1 MNFSSP
7 AKINLSLAVLKKR
20 DDGFHDIKTEF
31 QFLDWG
37 DTISIE
43 KDKKKTITVNN
54 LKIPKEQNLA
64 HKALILLEKETQ
76 RDLDCR
82 ITINKNIPIGSGL
95 GGASS
100 NAATLIL
107 SLNKL
112 YNLNRTENELLKI
125 GEKLGADIPFFLKGY
140 ASEAQGKG
148 EILTVKRFKEDK
160 ILLLLPDCKILTK
173 KAFEAID
180 KTNLPFNWQRKKNS
194 FENWVLDNFEEVKIC
209 YKWLGK
215 FAKPRIS
222 GTGSSIYV
230 NIKSFE
236 EGKEIMD
243 NAPKKFKYVITKT
256 LNQSPLLNELLN
268 TGV

>member
-1 MNFSSP
+1 MNFISP

-20 DDGFHDIKTEF
+20 NDGFHDLKTEF

-37 DTISIE
+37 DTLSVEI
-43 KDKKKTITVNN
+43 DKKKTITINN
-54 LKIPKEQNLA
+54 LKIPKEENLVY
-64 HKALILLEKETQ
+64 KALMLLEKETE
-76 RDLDCR
+76 RDLSCK

-100 NAATLIL
+100 NAATLML

-112 YNLNRTENELLKI
+112 YNLNKTENELLEI

-148 EILTVKRFKEDK
+148 EILTVKKFKEGK

-173 KAFEAID
+173 KAFQAINQKD
-180 KTNLPFNWQRKKNS
+180 LPFNWSRKKNS
-194 FENWVLDNFEEVKIC
+194 FESWVLDNFEEVKIC
-209 YKWLGK
+209 YKWLEK
-215 FAKPRIS
+215 FATPRIS
-222 GTGSSIYV
+222 GTGSSLYV